1 MCPCPARPTA
11 YMRTMPDLTKIATCC
26 YCGTRAVLKLG
37 GTTAHHELRCRS
49 CGAKLH
55 HMKRLRA
62 ERPDRPAARRV
73 AAMPYPQKPK
83 KTRKPGKTRR
93 KRRAWL
99 ADLFEEVGDLVEDIF
114 D

>member
-1 MCPCPARPTA
+1 MGG
-11 YMRTMPDLTKIATCC
+11 MPDLTKIATCC
-26 YCGTRAVLKLG
+26 YCGSRAVLKLG
-37 GTTAHHELRCRS
+37 GRTGHHELRCRS

-55 HMKRLRA
+55 HMKQLKA
-62 ERPDRPAARRV
+62 APTPSPKPMRPAAPV
-73 AAMPYPQKPK
+73 TAKPMK
-83 KTRKPGKTRR
+83 KKHKPRR